1 MERKDELLG
10 RNFLFWLSQKTDY
23 PLLPPDMVQV
33 NFTFRCNLRCK
44 MCDMHKQMDR
54 MKSQSRRIEIETPLF
69 RKIIEDTKELGTKT
83 ILFLGGEPF
92 LREDLFELIKY
103 AKSFG
108 LNTSLVTNGVLMNE
122 KIIKNC
128 FDAGLDWL
136 TVSIDAAS
144 EKVFSQIRGR
154 DVFKIITDNI
164 RNLNQL
170 RKQNNRE
177 FPKVVVCCTVMN
189 ENLEEL
195 VQVADLCKGLEIDR
209 VFFQPVVAC
218 NVDQTQRDEVFSGA
232 IPKERLG
239 VLDESISKLVEYK
252 KRSPAHYSFIANSTK
267 LLELMKEYFR
277 GSIDYQKVPCY
288 AGYNR
293 LQIVQEGKV
302 YFCVNQNQHES
313 VFGDIEKDS
322 LRKLWYSK
330 EANSFRKIIKGCRV
344 PCLQW
349 CSRRDEFI
357 ELVEYSEKKVLF
369 GET

>member
-10 RNFLFWLSQKTDY
+10 RNFLFWLSQYIDH

-33 NFTFRCNLRCK
+33 NFSFRCNLRCR
-44 MCDMHKQMDR
+44 MCNMHEQMESMKKQNR
-54 MKSQSRRIEIETPLF
+54 QIEIDTPLF
-69 RKIIEDTKELGTKT
+69 KKIIKDTKDLGTKT

-103 AKSFG
+103 AKGFG

-122 KIIKNC
+122 KIIKDC

-144 EKVFSQIRGR
+144 EKVFSQIRGQNFLKTI
-154 DVFKIITDNI
+154 VNNI
-164 RNLNQL
+164 GNLNKL
-170 RKQNNRE
+170 KKQNHKE

-195 VQVADLCKGLEIDR
+195 AQVAELCKTLEASR

-218 NVDQTQRDEVFSGA
+218 NVDQTQRINEFPGS
-232 IPKERLG
+232 IPQERLK
-239 VLDESISKLVEYK
+239 VLDESISKLIEYK
-252 KRSPAHYSFIANSTK
+252 KSSPINYSFIANSIK

-277 GSIDYQKVPCY
+277 GNIDPHKVPCY

-293 LQIVQEGKV
+293 LQIVQEGKI
-302 YFCVNQNQHES
+302 YFCVNQNQYES
-313 VFGDIEKDS
+313 IFGDLGKDS
-322 LRKLWYSK
+322 LKKLWYSK
-330 EANSFRKIIKGCRV
+330 KANDYRKLIKGCRV

-349 CSRRDEFI
+349 CSLREEFV
-357 ELVEYSEKKVLF
+357 ELVEYSQKKDLF